1 MPYIIASQAQKEVI
15 HNEDLNLLDL
25 LVQPVVK
32 ARTNTP
38 PAAPAE
44 GEVYII
50 ISTAT
55 GIWTGKE
62 NQVAW
67 FIGGTWRYISPFEGL
82 WFWSAADAKDY
93 VYHANAWITK

>member
-1 MPYIIASQAQKEVI
+1 MPYIIASQAQKEVT
-15 HNEDLNLLDL
+15 HNEGLNLLDL

-38 PAAPAE
+38 SAAPAE
-44 GEVYII
+44 GEAYII
-50 ISTAT
+50 ISTAA
-55 GIWTGKE
+55 GIWTGRE

-67 FIGGTWRYISPFEGL
+67 FIGGTWRYISPFEVL

-93 VYHANAWITK
+93 VYHGNAWITK